1 MVNLYKLTNLLESG
15 MTIFQLNQ
23 WKNEGIWYPI
33 TQYKK
38 PSNEIEVVTNV
49 FTPLDKDNTRY
60 HIQLTANYDDNEID
74 EWKQFLEGNQV
85 ENIYHSLEDNQDK
98 AYQDL
103 INQVNATYGDGG
115 VLQFKNIKG
124 IKNYFD
130 SVTIETQELIPIG
143 FKNTLLN
150 RETK

>member
-1 MVNLYKLTNLLESG
+1 MKL
-15 MTIFQLNQ
+15 
-23 WKNEGIWYPI
+23 KI
-33 TQYKK
+33 TTL
-38 PSNEIEVVTNV
+38 I
-49 FTPLDKDNTRY
+49 
-60 HIQLTANYDDNEID
+60 II
-74 EWKQFLEGNQV
+74 EGNQV

-115 VLQFKNIKG
+115 VLQFKTMKG

-130 SVTIETQELIPIG
+130 SITIETQELTSIG
-143 FKNTLLN
+143 FKTALLN

>member
-1 MVNLYKLTNLLESG
+1 MKL
-15 MTIFQLNQ
+15 
-23 WKNEGIWYPI
+23 KI
-33 TQYKK
+33 TTL
-38 PSNEIEVVTNV
+38 I
-49 FTPLDKDNTRY
+49 
-60 HIQLTANYDDNEID
+60 II
-74 EWKQFLEGNQV
+74 EGNQV

-115 VLQFKNIKG
+115 VLHFKNIKG

-130 SVTIETQELIPIG
+130 SVTIETQELTSTG
-143 FKNTLLN
+143 FKTAILN

>member
-1 MVNLYKLTNLLESG
+1 MKL
-15 MTIFQLNQ
+15 
-23 WKNEGIWYPI
+23 KI
-33 TQYKK
+33 TTLV
-38 PSNEIEVVTNV
+38 I
-49 FTPLDKDNTRY
+49 
-60 HIQLTANYDDNEID
+60 I
-74 EWKQFLEGNQV
+74 EGNQV

-115 VLQFKNIKG
+115 VLQFYSLQG
-124 IKNYFD
+124 IKDYFEI
-130 SVTIETQELIPIG
+130 VHIQTQELIPIG

>member
-1 MVNLYKLTNLLESG
+1 MKL
-15 MTIFQLNQ
+15 
-23 WKNEGIWYPI
+23 KI
-33 TQYKK
+33 TTL
-38 PSNEIEVVTNV
+38 I
-49 FTPLDKDNTRY
+49 
-60 HIQLTANYDDNEID
+60 II
-74 EWKQFLEGNQV
+74 EGNQV
-85 ENIYHSLEDNQDK
+85 EDIYHSLEDNQDK

-115 VLQFKNIKG
+115 VLQFKTIKG

>member
-1 MVNLYKLTNLLESG
+1 MKLKITTLVIVE
-15 MTIFQLNQ
+15 
-23 WKNEGIWYPI
+23 EG
-33 TQYKK
+33 
-38 PSNEIEVVTNV
+38 
-49 FTPLDKDNTRY
+49 
-60 HIQLTANYDDNEID
+60 
-74 EWKQFLEGNQV
+74 QV
-85 ENIYHSLEDNQDK
+85 QDIYHSLEDNQDK
-98 AYQDL
+98 AYEEIID
-103 INQVNATYGDGG
+103 QVNAEYGDGG

>member
-1 MVNLYKLTNLLESG
+1 MKL
-15 MTIFQLNQ
+15 
-23 WKNEGIWYPI
+23 KI
-33 TQYKK
+33 TTL
-38 PSNEIEVVTNV
+38 I
-49 FTPLDKDNTRY
+49 
-60 HIQLTANYDDNEID
+60 II
-74 EWKQFLEGNQV
+74 EGNQV

-115 VLQFKNIKG
+115 VLQFKSIKG

-130 SVTIETQELIPIG
+130 SVTIETQEITSIG
-143 FKNTLLN
+143 FKTAILN

>member
-1 MVNLYKLTNLLESG
+1 MKL
-15 MTIFQLNQ
+15 
-23 WKNEGIWYPI
+23 KI
-33 TQYKK
+33 TTLV
-38 PSNEIEVVTNV
+38 I
-49 FTPLDKDNTRY
+49 
-60 HIQLTANYDDNEID
+60 I
-74 EWKQFLEGNQV
+74 EGNQV

-115 VLQFKNIKG
+115 VLQFKSIKG